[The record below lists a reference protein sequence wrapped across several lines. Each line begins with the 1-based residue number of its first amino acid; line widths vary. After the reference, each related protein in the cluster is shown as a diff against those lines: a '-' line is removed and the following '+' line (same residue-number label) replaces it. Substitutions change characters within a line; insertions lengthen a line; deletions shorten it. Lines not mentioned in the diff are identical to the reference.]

1 MAAGSSEPE
10 EKREVIRCMG
20 DHKKPD
26 AEWCCFELVVDH
38 DGLMIAP
45 LLVRLL
51 LPETG
56 SSGSEA
62 SRFLLW
68 EELLLERGQSSKGLR
83 FLTLAAL
90 RATGEAGASSS
101 SATESS
107 PAALNAMSAV
117 RFMRL
122 VEGGVARCE
131 CFGAGDFIDTCDFL
145 GVAATF

>member
-1 MAAGSSEPE
+1 MVAGRSSKPE
-10 EKREVIRCMG
+10 EKREVIRGEVCSQEG
-20 DHKKPD
+20 
-26 AEWCCFELVVDH
+26 ESRVRLRFELVMDH
-38 DGLMIAP
+38 DGLATAP

-51 LPETG
+51 LPGTG

-90 RATGEAGASSS
+90 RATGEAGASSAS

-107 PAALNAMSAV
+107 PAALNATSAV
-117 RFMRL
+117 RFVRL

-131 CFGAGDFIDTCDFL
+131 YFDAGDFL